1 MILRQFTLKDKKQLY
16 FILWLFIS
24 LLISSCSSNSVAPV
38 SSRNSDQTK
47 QTTGAKQTKSI
58 TSNPDIT
65 STKSANKKSS
75 RHIVVRGDTLY
86 SISWNYNLDYKA
98 VARWNAIKAPYVIYP
113 GQSLRLIAHTRKQ
126 VTPKK
131 AVVKKTVL
139 PDKEDK
145 DKKAVV
151 KKSETVKKAT
161 KRGGSEKIEP
171 VKTARKINWQWPTTG
186 KLVKSSS
193 PISKKGLDIA
203 GKKGQSIKASASGN
217 VVYSGSG
224 LLGYGRLIIIKH
236 NETYLSA
243 YAHNSV
249 LMVKEGD
256 SVASGQQIAKMGQDG
271 NGQVLLHF
279 EIRKN
284 GNPVNPATY
293 LPKHQLSRPQ
303 T

>member
-1 MILRQFTLKDKKQLY
+1 MNNKKQLY
-16 FILWLFIS
+16 FILWLFIC

-47 QTTGAKQTKSI
+47 QTKGAKQTKSI
-58 TSNPDIT
+58 TSNSGVT
-65 STKSANKKSS
+65 STESDNKKSS
-75 RHIVVRGDTLY
+75 YHIVVSGDTLY

-98 VARWNAIKAPYVIYP
+98 VARWNAIKVPYVIYP
-113 GQSLRLIAHTRKQ
+113 GQSLRLIAHTRKEEAK
-126 VTPKK
+126 KK
-131 AVVKKTVL
+131 AVVKKTVP
-139 PDKEDK
+139 PDKK
-145 DKKAVV
+145 DKGKKTVV
-151 KKSETVKKAT
+151 KKPETVKKGT
-161 KRGGSEKIEP
+161 KRGEPEKMEP
-171 VKTARKINWQWPTTG
+171 VKSARKINWQWPTTG

-203 GKKGQSIKASASGN
+203 GKKGQLIKASASGN

-256 SVASGQQIAKMGQDG
+256 SVSSGQQIARMGQDG

-284 GNPVNPATY
+284 GNPVDPATY
-293 LPKHQLSRPQ
+293 LPKNHFSRPQ

>member
-1 MILRQFTLKDKKQLY
+1 
-16 FILWLFIS
+16 
-24 LLISSCSSNSVAPV
+24 VAPV
-38 SSRNSDQTK
+38 STRNSDQTK
-47 QTTGAKQTKSI
+47 EMKGAKQTKSI
-58 TSNPDIT
+58 TSNSGVAP
-65 STKSANKKSS
+65 SKSDNKKSS
-75 RHIVVRGDTLY
+75 HHIVVSGDTLY
-86 SISWNYNLDYKA
+86 SISWNYNLDYKT
-98 VARWNAIKAPYVIYP
+98 VARWNAIKAPYIIYP
-113 GQSLRLIAHTRKQ
+113 GQSLRLIAHIRNEDAQ
-126 VTPKK
+126 KK
-131 AVVKKTVL
+131 VVVKKTVP
-139 PDKEDK
+139 PDKK
-145 DKKAVV
+145 DKGKKTVI
-151 KKSETVKKAT
+151 KKSETVKNGT
-161 KRGGSEKIEP
+161 KRGEPEKKEP
-171 VKTARKINWQWPTTG
+171 VKTAKKINWQWPTIG

-203 GKKGQSIKASASGN
+203 GKKGQLIKASASGD

-256 SVASGQQIAKMGQDG
+256 SVSGGQQIAKMGQDG

-284 GNPVNPATY
+284 GDPVNPATY
-293 LPKHQLSRPQ
+293 LPKNHLSRPQ

>member
-1 MILRQFTLKDKKQLY
+1 MNNKKQLY
-16 FILWLFIS
+16 FILWLFIC

-38 SSRNSDQTK
+38 STRNSDQTK
-47 QTTGAKQTKSI
+47 ETKGVKQTKSI
-58 TSNPDIT
+58 TSNSGVT
-65 STKSANKKSS
+65 STESDNKKSS
-75 RHIVVRGDTLY
+75 HHIVVSGDTLY

-113 GQSLRLIAHTRKQ
+113 GQSLRLIAHTRKEEAQ
-126 VTPKK
+126 KK

-139 PDKEDK
+139 PDKK
-145 DKKAVV
+145 DKGKKTVV
-151 KKSETVKKAT
+151 KKSETVKKGT
-161 KRGGSEKIEP
+161 KRGEPEKKEP
-171 VKTARKINWQWPTTG
+171 VKSARKINWQWPTTG

-203 GKKGQSIKASASGN
+203 GKKGQLIKASASGN

-256 SVASGQQIAKMGQDG
+256 SVSSGQQIARMGQDG

-284 GNPVNPATY
+284 GNPVDPATY
-293 LPKHQLSRPQ
+293 LPKNHFSRPQ

>member
-1 MILRQFTLKDKKQLY
+1 MNNKKQLY
-16 FILWLFIS
+16 FILWLFIC

-47 QTTGAKQTKSI
+47 QTKGAKQTKSI
-58 TSNPDIT
+58 TSNSGVT
-65 STKSANKKSS
+65 STESDNKKSS
-75 RHIVVRGDTLY
+75 YHIVVSGDTLY

-98 VARWNAIKAPYVIYP
+98 VARWNAIKVPYVIYP
-113 GQSLRLIAHTRKQ
+113 GQSLRLIAHTRKEEAK
-126 VTPKK
+126 KK
-131 AVVKKTVL
+131 AVVKKTVP
-139 PDKEDK
+139 PDKK
-145 DKKAVV
+145 DKGKKTVV
-151 KKSETVKKAT
+151 KKPETVKKGT
-161 KRGGSEKIEP
+161 KRGEPEKMEP
-171 VKTARKINWQWPTTG
+171 VKSARKINWQWPTTG

-193 PISKKGLDIA
+193 PISKKGLDIT
-203 GKKGQSIKASASGN
+203 GKKGQLIKASASGN

-256 SVASGQQIAKMGQDG
+256 SVSSGQQIARMGQDG

-284 GNPVNPATY
+284 GNPVDPATY
-293 LPKHQLSRPQ
+293 LPKNHFSRPQ

>member
-1 MILRQFTLKDKKQLY
+1 M
-16 FILWLFIS
+16 
-24 LLISSCSSNSVAPV
+24 APV
-38 SSRNSDQTK
+38 STRNSDQTK
-47 QTTGAKQTKSI
+47 ETKGAKQTKSI
-58 TSNPDIT
+58 TSNSGVT
-65 STKSANKKSS
+65 STESDNKKSS
-75 RHIVVRGDTLY
+75 HHIVVSGDTLY

-98 VARWNAIKAPYVIYP
+98 VARWNAIKAPYVFYP
-113 GQSLRLIAHTRKQ
+113 GQSLRLIAHTRKEEAQ
-126 VTPKK
+126 KK
-131 AVVKKTVL
+131 AVVKKTVP
-139 PDKEDK
+139 PDKK
-145 DKKAVV
+145 DKGKKTVV
-151 KKSETVKKAT
+151 KKSETVKKGT
-161 KRGGSEKIEP
+161 KRGETEKREP
-171 VKTARKINWQWPTTG
+171 VKSARKINWQWPTTG

-203 GKKGQSIKASASGN
+203 GKKGQLIKASASGN

-256 SVASGQQIAKMGQDG
+256 SVSSGQQIARMGQDG

-284 GNPVNPATY
+284 GNPVDPATY
-293 LPKHQLSRPQ
+293 LPKNHFSRPQ

>member
-1 MILRQFTLKDKKQLY
+1 MNNKKQLY
-16 FILWLFIS
+16 FILWLFIC

-38 SSRNSDQTK
+38 STRNSDQTK
-47 QTTGAKQTKSI
+47 ETKGAKQTKSI
-58 TSNPDIT
+58 TSNSGVT
-65 STKSANKKSS
+65 STESDNKKSS
-75 RHIVVRGDTLY
+75 HHIVVSGDTLY

-113 GQSLRLIAHTRKQ
+113 GQSLRLIAHTRKEEAQ
-126 VTPKK
+126 KK
-131 AVVKKTVL
+131 AVVKKTVP
-139 PDKEDK
+139 PDKK
-145 DKKAVV
+145 DKGKKTVV
-151 KKSETVKKAT
+151 KKSETVKKGT
-161 KRGGSEKIEP
+161 KRGEPEKREP
-171 VKTARKINWQWPTTG
+171 VKSARKINWQWPTTG

-203 GKKGQSIKASASGN
+203 GKKGQLIKASASGN

-256 SVASGQQIAKMGQDG
+256 SVSSGQQIARMGQDG

-284 GNPVNPATY
+284 GNPVDPATY
-293 LPKHQLSRPQ
+293 LPKNHFSRPQ

>member
-1 MILRQFTLKDKKQLY
+1 MNNKKQLY
-16 FILWLFIS
+16 FILWLFIC

-38 SSRNSDQTK
+38 SSRNSDQID
-47 QTTGAKQTKSI
+47 QTRGAKQTESI
-58 TSNPDIT
+58 TSNSGVR
-65 STKSANKKSS
+65 STESDNKKSS
-75 RHIVVRGDTLY
+75 HHIVVSGDTLY

-113 GQSLRLIAHTRKQ
+113 GQLLRLIAHTRKEGIQ
-126 VTPKK
+126 KK

-139 PDKEDK
+139 PDKK
-145 DKKAVV
+145 DKGKKTVV
-151 KKSETVKKAT
+151 KKSETVKKGT
-161 KRGGSEKIEP
+161 KRGEPEKREP
-171 VKTARKINWQWPTTG
+171 VKSARKINWQWPTTG

-203 GKKGQSIKASASGN
+203 GKKGQLIKASASGN

-256 SVASGQQIAKMGQDG
+256 SVSSGQQIARMGQDG

-284 GNPVNPATY
+284 GNPVDPATY
-293 LPKHQLSRPQ
+293 LPKNHLSRPQ